1 MSDQQFLDIATQH
14 FPRWRED
21 IQEAFVVQ
29 LGRHIE
35 RELRSGVE
43 MADQFGF
50 TAEQYRARLL
60 CESQD
65 TDALLRLL
73 KLDPESYRTEA
84 GYVSMAKVRA
94 AIKHPDEY
102 PHLREKE

>member
-1 MSDQQFLDIATQH
+1 MSDQQFCDIATQH

-35 RELRSGVE
+35 RE
-43 MADQFGF
+43 MASDRDSFGF

-60 CESQD
+60 VETQD

-73 KLDPESYRTEA
+73 NLDPESYRTEA
-84 GYVSMAKVRA
+84 GYVSMEKVRA

-102 PHLREKE
+102 PTLRAE

>member
-1 MSDQQFLDIATQH
+1 MTDEQFCDIATQH

-29 LGRHIE
+29 LGQHIE
-35 RELRSGVE
+35 RE
-43 MADQFGF
+43 MASATDSFGF
-50 TAEQYRARLL
+50 TAEQYRARLMV
-60 CESQD
+60 ETQD
-65 TDALLRLL
+65 ADALLRLL
-73 KLDPESYRTEA
+73 GLDPESYRTEG

-102 PHLREKE
+102 PQLRAKE